1 MIPVTPSEQGR
12 SGSDYFYNDQ
22 QPAAAAVAPPRSSRW
37 NPTPE
42 QLLALEELYRR
53 GIKTPTAQKIRQVTE
68 LLRHFGKIE
77 GKNVFYWFQ
86 NHRARERQKR
96 RRELMSSMSQ
106 SHSKEQP
113 QQSWTNNLISSIQN
127 KESAGGTN

>member
-1 MIPVTPSEQGR
+1 MESNAR
-12 SGSDYFYNDQ
+12 
-22 QPAAAAVAPPRSSRW
+22 AATGPG
-37 NPTPE
+37 T
-42 QLLALEELYRR
+42 LEELYRR
-53 GIKTPTAQKIRQVTE
+53 GIKTPTAQQIRQVTA

-106 SHSKEQP
+106 SHSNEQR

-127 KESAGGTN
+127 KESAGGTNLVAQFSY